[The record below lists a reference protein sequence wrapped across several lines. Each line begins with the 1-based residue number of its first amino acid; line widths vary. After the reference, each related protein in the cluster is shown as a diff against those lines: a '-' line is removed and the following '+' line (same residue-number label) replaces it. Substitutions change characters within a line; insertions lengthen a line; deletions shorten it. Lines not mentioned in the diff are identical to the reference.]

1 MSSLLV
7 DREYLGGS
15 GMLSSGRTGTK
26 AGTMAMVMALA
37 ALCLGTSAAVAV
49 ADPSTVI
56 GQWRFDEGAG
66 QSAVDDGPFALD
78 GRLGLTDAVDARD
91 PDRVAG
97 SSGGALHFEGGTFVR
112 LPAATELEPTT
123 LTLEAVV
130 RASASPG
137 LYRYVVSHGAQGCVA
152 GSYGLYTGEHGGMAF
167 YVFDGQEFHVTAQIA
182 PADVW
187 NGAWHHVAGT
197 FDGSSLRLLVD
208 GHPVGQPVPAPP
220 TIAYALTST
229 DHYFGTYQG
238 TCALPLRGDVD
249 LVRMWHGALAS
260 DFLAGLSDAALAP
273 TPTPVVLP
281 TTVPTATDEQSQG
294 DAPASRSTITPVAE
308 GTVYPAA
315 LGGVAGSGTVASTP
329 GAPARACVVKSS
341 GGRLRAGQATT
352 LTVKVALRG
361 KPLKAV
367 RVVAMAAAKRR
378 VGQAKTAKDG
388 RARLRLKPAA
398 HGKITLKVAGRQ
410 DCASTTLSVL
420 KAAAKR

>member
-1 MSSLLV
+1 
-7 DREYLGGS
+7 
-15 GMLSSGRTGTK
+15 MLSSGGTGRK
-26 AGTMAMVMALA
+26 AGWMAMVMALA
-37 ALCLGTSAAVAV
+37 ALGLGTSAAVAA
-49 ADPSTVI
+49 ADPSTVV
-56 GQWRFDEGAG
+56 GQWRFDEAGG

-97 SSGGALHFEGGTFVR
+97 RSGGALHFEGGTFVR

-130 RASASPG
+130 RAGGSPG

-152 GSYGLYTGEHGGMAF
+152 GSYGLYTGEHGGIAF
-167 YVFDGQEFHVTAQIA
+167 YVFDGQEFHVTAQVA
-182 PADVW
+182 PADIW

-197 FDGSSLRLLVD
+197 FDGTSLRLLVD
-208 GHPVGQPVPAPP
+208 GHPVGQPVAAPP
-220 TIAYALTST
+220 AVAYALTST

-249 LVRMWHGALAS
+249 LVRMWRGALAP

-273 TPTPVVLP
+273 PSTTIVPPTL
-281 TTVPTATDEQSQG
+281 PTATAEESQG

-308 GTVYPAA
+308 GTVYPGA
-315 LGGVAGSGTVASTP
+315 LGGASGGGSVASTP
-329 GAPARACVVKSS
+329 GAPPRACVVKSS
-341 GGRLRAGQATT
+341 GGRLRAGTTTT

-398 HGKITLKVAGRQ
+398 RGKIKLKVAGRQ
-410 DCASTTLSVL
+410 DCGSATLSVL
-420 KAAAKR
+420 KAAAPKR